1 MYMRELRT
9 YWQSRILKK
18 KGNKIIF
25 DSRLI
30 ITSIWKKI
38 YIITISTFIDLH
50 I

>member
-1 MYMRELRT
+1 MCMRE
-9 YWQSRILKK
+9 RIDNRGSWRKK
-18 KGNKIIF
+18 KETKSFF

-38 YIITISTFIDLH
+38 YIVTISTFIDLH